1 MPEENIN
8 QDVLP
13 PEANDIVIA
22 LVTAIRIVKLY
33 PSNNPVYS
41 KTVKDTHAVLSRFL
55 EKNPEYYFGVQK
67 TIFTYLQIPVGKETD
82 ANRSIAQD
90 LFAKGIRNITFCAG
104 LTEQELLK
112 LFQILAMPKEEIA
125 IKSGVSFILWEQDI
139 STIKITEAE
148 LDGIIK
154 TQTDEESVR
163 RSIRSED
170 AAKKSSMATAR
181 TLILDDLLTDPETFS
196 AEMVELAKKTRG
208 ENETIEDRLIEL
220 YYEAARKIQEEHPEE
235 SEALFM
241 SLAQSILSLDQ
252 HYIEAVIAG
261 KLYAEMDSKKIEERK
276 IEEQL
281 PGKIHEILT
290 GRFSNVYEVE
300 RIAEL
305 LKRTLIQ
312 EIPRSVSQASGP
324 DSVSAVSL
332 PADLEQIISAMRYTG
347 EEIETLNS
355 LSSSLAE
362 ADETDAILNTLLSL
376 LPLVKN
382 PRHETP
388 DETDIARF
396 DSVVRQLEELLSFL
410 LKKQDYKR
418 VALITNAFNSPVDP
432 AFKPRMLEALTK
444 TSSKNFIVSL
454 INDIQN
460 YSKDSP
466 EYESTYSYL
475 STMEQETT
483 EILLEM
489 LADDTGKLT
498 QKARASILELLKSI
512 GKNQIA
518 IMSDYLYDDRWHIV
532 SGIIN
537 ILSEIKSDEAIAALQ
552 KAANNKN
559 VKIRQEVIKGLISIG
574 GKKAAGMMAKF
585 LNDATEAVQLS
596 AIRGFADIKGVKAED
611 LKPLITFLQGR
622 SLNKKD
628 LPLTLEGI
636 KALGKVGGSAAEE
649 LLKAY
654 AKFQWWKSWS
664 LQKELK
670 AAAERALNEVKRRK
684 G

>member
-181 TLILDDLLTDPETFS
+181 TLILDDLLTDPGTFS
-196 AEMVELAKKTRG
+196 ADMVELAKKTRG
-208 ENETIEDRLIEL
+208 KNETIEDRLIEL

-290 GRFSNVYEVE
+290 GRFLNVYEVE
-300 RIAEL
+300 RIADL
-305 LKRTLIQ
+305 LKRTLTQ

-324 DSVSAVSL
+324 GSVSAVSL

-347 EEIETLNS
+347 EDIETLNS

-388 DETDIARF
+388 D
-396 DSVVRQLEELLSFL
+396 
-410 LKKQDYKR
+410 
-418 VALITNAFNSPVDP
+418 
-432 AFKPRMLEALTK
+432 
-444 TSSKNFIVSL
+444 
-454 INDIQN
+454 
-460 YSKDSP
+460 
-466 EYESTYSYL
+466 
-475 STMEQETT
+475 
-483 EILLEM
+483 
-489 LADDTGKLT
+489 
-498 QKARASILELLKSI
+498 
-512 GKNQIA
+512 
-518 IMSDYLYDDRWHIV
+518 
-532 SGIIN
+532 
-537 ILSEIKSDEAIAALQ
+537 
-552 KAANNKN
+552 
-559 VKIRQEVIKGLISIG
+559 
-574 GKKAAGMMAKF
+574 
-585 LNDATEAVQLS
+585 
-596 AIRGFADIKGVKAED
+596 
-611 LKPLITFLQGR
+611 
-622 SLNKKD
+622 
-628 LPLTLEGI
+628 
-636 KALGKVGGSAAEE
+636 
-649 LLKAY
+649 
-654 AKFQWWKSWS
+654 
-664 LQKELK
+664 
-670 AAAERALNEVKRRK
+670 
-684 G
+684 